1 MLGALRGKL
10 VVKKNFWSPTKNID
24 SNIYRHLALTWRLVS
39 RSISLSLTWGTWAL
53 KRTGTWWKSWS
64 EVRSVYEG
72 RTLNWDMFT
81 ESITDT
87 RRQEYYLCFYNK
99 FELGVLFRMLSRCC
113 YMLCRICAQLT
124 DNWDLALSRHK
135 SIYSNLG
142 CISLTTSDCCNFL
155 CQFTI
160 SSTDSGDRAQ
170 SRCDDKLSPRGPEH
184 DWACLQPVGCCN
196 QSGLHT
202 GDTGQPSL
210 DTPLLFALVGTDLT
224 SRSSDLYLA
233 WIVNR

>member
-10 VVKKNFWSPTKNID
+10 VVKKTFWCPTKN

-124 DNWDLALSRHK
+124 DNWDLALSPDT
-135 SIYSNLG
+135 NLFIL
-142 CISLTTSDCCNFL
+142 ISAAFHWQHQTAAIFSVNSQFLPLTPVTEHRAGVMTSYLREDLNTTELVCSLSDVVTRVDCTL
-155 CQFTI
+155 ATL
-160 SSTDSGDRAQ
+160 DSPHWTL
-170 SRCDDKLSPRGPEH
+170 RC
-184 DWACLQPVGCCN
+184 CLLWW
-196 QSGLHT
+196 GLFSHHAPPICT
-202 GDTGQPSL
+202 
-210 DTPLLFALVGTDLT
+210 
-224 SRSSDLYLA
+224 
-233 WIVNR
+233 